1 MKKCVLVIVYFLCIL
16 TSCEEAIDVDL
27 NDGQPR
33 LVVEGSFNVSE
44 IGEQTQASV
53 KLSLTKPFFN
63 NQDTFVNNAE
73 VTVIDEDGVI
83 TELELVQN
91 GIYNAPLIINPEK
104 EYTLQIN
111 YSGELYT
118 ATEQFK
124 PVVPLE
130 FVEQD
135 NEGGFDNESIELKAF
150 FTDPAAEQNFYLFQG
165 DSAKGFMVDTF
176 NDEFFNGNQIFGFYF
191 VEDLEPGDEVQFSL
205 YGVDEQFY
213 NFMFTLLQQSSDQSD
228 GPFETQP
235 ATVRG
240 NIVNQTNPDNFPLGY
255 FRISQISTLQYTIQ

>member
-1 MKKCVLVIVYFLCIL
+1 MKKYVLLVVCFLFVF

-27 NDGQPR
+27 NDSEPR

-44 IGEQTQASV
+44 IGEQTQARV
-53 KLSLTKPFFN
+53 ELSLTKPFFN

-73 VTVIDEDGVI
+73 VIVIDEDGVI
-83 TELELVQN
+83 TELDLFQN

-111 YSGELYT
+111 YNGELYT

-124 PVVPLE
+124 PVVSLE

-135 NEGGFDNESIELKAF
+135 DNGGFDNESIELKAF
-150 FTDPAAEQNFYLFQG
+150 FTDPAQEENFYLFQG
-165 DSAKGFMVDTF
+165 SSDKGFMVDTF

-191 VEDLEPGDEVQFSL
+191 VEDLEPGDEVLFSL

-240 NIVNQTNPDNFPLGY
+240 NIVNQTNPENFPLGY
-255 FRISQISTLQYTIQ
+255 FRISQISTLQYTIE